1 MNNLESKQKINMPV
15 VIIGAGIA
23 GLCTSYYLTRNNID
37 HIILEKGEI
46 ANTWINERWDSFSLV
61 NPNWAIKIPD
71 FGFGSKFFPSKNPDG
86 FLNKLETVNYLKS
99 FSEFIGSKI
108 YINEKVNSISKQE
121 NIYRIDTT
129 KRTIK
134 SNIVV
139 IASGAFGNSYIPEM
153 NLNLNDQ
160 VFQIHSSEYK
170 NYKQLPYGGVMVVGS
185 GQSGAQ
191 IAEDLL
197 ESGKEVWLAV
207 SKCGRRLR
215 KYKGKDSSW
224 WNYKMGLF
232 DKTVNEVPFNDRW
245 KCSPHTSGGRGGH
258 DINLMDLA
266 EKGLNLCGSVH
277 KCSSN
282 KVIFNDDLY
291 NNIKFSDDFALNWC
305 KKVDD
310 FIKQKNMLTA
320 PEKVSNDKRIIK
332 KNLNSPLEISFADNL
347 KSIIWAT
354 GFRYNFD
361 WVKMKLTDQ
370 KGHPIQKR
378 GITKHL
384 GLYFMG
390 LQWMH
395 TSKSAQFIGV
405 GEDAEYIVNDIKNK
419 YTFY

>member
-46 ANTWINERWDSFSLV
+46 ANTWINERWDSFALV

-86 FLNKLETVNYLKS
+86 FLNKSETVNYLKS

-108 YINEKVNSISKQE
+108 YINEKVNSIYKQE

-153 NLNLNDQ
+153 NLNLNNQ

-170 NYKQLPYGGVMVVGS
+170 NYKQLPEGGVMVVGS

-197 ESGKEVWLAV
+197 ESGK
-207 SKCGRRLR
+207 
-215 KYKGKDSSW
+215 
-224 WNYKMGLF
+224 
-232 DKTVNEVPFNDRW
+232 
-245 KCSPHTSGGRGGH
+245 
-258 DINLMDLA
+258 
-266 EKGLNLCGSVH
+266 
-277 KCSSN
+277 
-282 KVIFNDDLY
+282 
-291 NNIKFSDDFALNWC
+291 
-305 KKVDD
+305 
-310 FIKQKNMLTA
+310 
-320 PEKVSNDKRIIK
+320 
-332 KNLNSPLEISFADNL
+332 
-347 KSIIWAT
+347 
-354 GFRYNFD
+354 
-361 WVKMKLTDQ
+361 
-370 KGHPIQKR
+370 
-378 GITKHL
+378 
-384 GLYFMG
+384 
-390 LQWMH
+390 
-395 TSKSAQFIGV
+395 
-405 GEDAEYIVNDIKNK
+405 
-419 YTFY
+419 